1 MGQRR
6 PRADREAE
14 RLAPVSNALPPRLQ
28 AIVDEFAEV
37 DRTERL
43 DLLLEY
49 SRDLPDLPE
58 RLQGVELERVHEC
71 QTPLFVQTELEG
83 DAVHLFFAAP
93 DEAPT
98 SKGFAGIIHAGLDGC
113 TVDEILST
121 PSDFASGM
129 GLADVV
135 SPLRMRSVGAILARV
150 KRQLME
156 RTAS

>member
-1 MGQRR
+1 MS
-6 PRADREAE
+6 E
-14 RLAPVSNALPPRLQ
+14 LPPRLA
-28 AIVDEFAEV
+28 AIVGEFREC

-49 SRDLPDLPE
+49 ANGLPALPE
-58 RLQGVELERVHEC
+58 RLEGAELERVHEC
-71 QTPLFVQTELEG
+71 QTPLFVHAEVEEP
-83 DAVHLFFAAP
+83 DVVRLFFAAP

-113 TVDEILST
+113 TVDEVLAT
-121 PSDFASGM
+121 PSDFAQGM
-129 GLADVV
+129 GLAEVV

-156 RTAS
+156 RAA

>member
-1 MGQRR
+1 MS
-6 PRADREAE
+6 E
-14 RLAPVSNALPPRLQ
+14 LPPRL
-28 AIVDEFAEV
+28 AEIVGEFQDC

-49 SRDLPDLPE
+49 ANGLPALPE
-58 RLQGVELERVHEC
+58 RLQGAELERVHEC
-71 QTPLFVQTELEG
+71 QTPLFVQVEVEDDT
-83 DAVHLFFAAP
+83 VRLFFAAP

-113 TVDEILST
+113 TVDEVLGT
-121 PSDFASGM
+121 PSDFAQGM
-129 GLADVV
+129 GLAEVV

-156 RTAS
+156 RAA

>member
-1 MGQRR
+1 MNG
-6 PRADREAE
+6 
-14 RLAPVSNALPPRLQ
+14 ALPPKLQ
-28 AIVDEFAEV
+28 GIVDEFVEV

-71 QTPLFVQTELEG
+71 QTPLFVQTEVEG
-83 DAVHLFFAAP
+83 DTVHLFFAAP

-98 SKGFAGIIHAGLDGC
+98 SKGFAGIVHAGLDGC
-113 TVDEILST
+113 TIDEILAT

-129 GLADVV
+129 GLTGVI
-135 SPLRMRSVGAILARV
+135 SPLRMRSVGAIMARV
-150 KRQLME
+150 KRQLVE
-156 RTAS
+156 RIV

>member
-1 MGQRR
+1 MS
-6 PRADREAE
+6 E
-14 RLAPVSNALPPRLQ
+14 LPPRL
-28 AIVDEFAEV
+28 AEIVGEFAEC

-49 SRDLPDLPE
+49 ANGLPPLPE
-58 RLQGVELERVHEC
+58 RLVGAELERVHEC
-71 QTPLFVQTELEG
+71 QTPLFVQAEVCDG
-83 DAVHLFFAAP
+83 DVVRLFFAAP

-113 TVDEILST
+113 TVDEVLGT
-121 PSDFASGM
+121 PSDFAQGM

-150 KRQLME
+150 KRQLVD
-156 RTAS
+156 RGA

>member
-1 MGQRR
+1 M
-6 PRADREAE
+6 
-14 RLAPVSNALPPRLQ
+14 SNALPPRLQ
-28 AIVDEFAEV
+28 AIVDEFA
-37 DRTERL
+37 DYEREL
-43 DLLLEY
+43 RLELLLEY
-49 SRDLPDLPE
+49 ANSLPALPE
-58 RLQGVELERVHEC
+58 RFAEDRKGLERVDEC

>member
-1 MGQRR
+1 MS
-6 PRADREAE
+6 ATI
-14 RLAPVSNALPPRLQ
+14 PPRLQ
-28 AIVDEFAEV
+28 EIVDEFAEV

-49 SRDLPDLPE
+49 MRELPPLPAHLE
-58 RLQGVELERVHEC
+58 GVELERVHEC
-71 QTPLFVQTELEG
+71 QTPLFVQTEVE
-83 DAVHLFFAAP
+83 DDVVHLYFAAP

-113 TVDEILST
+113 TVDEVLST
-121 PSDFASGM
+121 PSDFATDM

-156 RTAS
+156 RVVA

>member
-1 MGQRR
+1 MS
-6 PRADREAE
+6 D
-14 RLAPVSNALPPRLQ
+14 LPPRL
-28 AIVDEFAEV
+28 AEIVGEFQDC

-49 SRDLPDLPE
+49 ANGLPALPE
-58 RLQGVELERVHEC
+58 RLQGAELERVHEC
-71 QTPLFVQTELEG
+71 QTPLFVQVEVEDDT
-83 DAVHLFFAAP
+83 VRLFFAAP

-113 TVDEILST
+113 TVDEVLGT
-121 PSDFASGM
+121 PSDFAQGM
-129 GLADVV
+129 GLAEVV

-156 RTAS
+156 RAA